1 MSALTITRLGHHGDG
16 VADGPFFVPRT
27 LPGEVVEGEI
37 AQGRMAAPR
46 ILTPSPERVS
56 APCKHYKA
64 CGGCA
69 LQHARESF
77 VTGWK
82 EGVIRQALAA
92 QGLDA
97 EFRAPHVSPLGA
109 RRRATFSGRRLKKGA
124 LVGFHA
130 RASDTVTPVPD
141 CLILRAELTAALPL
155 LEELVTLAGSRKGEL
170 ALALT
175 LSDVGLDLSVT
186 GGKPLD
192 GPMQATL
199 GQWAGSNGFARLAW
213 EGEVIAQAAP
223 PVQKFGRARVAPPP
237 GAFLQATAEAQA
249 ALQAAVLDAV
259 GDAPRVADLFAGCGT
274 FALPLAERAE
284 VHAVEG
290 VAEMLAALDHGWRHA
305 TGLKRVTTETRDLFR
320 NPLLPEDL
328 ARFDAVVIDPPRA
341 GAEAQARALADSKVP
356 RIAAVSCNPVTFARD
371 AKILTDAGYRL
382 QWVQMVDQF
391 RHSPHVELAAA
402 FAR

>member
-1 MSALTITRLGHHGDG
+1 MGLTILRLGHHGDG
-16 VADGPFFVPRT
+16 VADGPVFVPRA
-27 LPGEVVEGEI
+27 LPGEVVEGEVTH
-37 AQGRMAAPR
+37 GRIAAPR
-46 ILTPSPERVS
+46 ILTPSPERIA
-56 APCKHYKA
+56 APCPHYKA

-69 LQHARESF
+69 LQHAREGF
-77 VTGWK
+77 VTEWK

-97 EFRAPHVSPLGA
+97 PFRAAHISPLGT
-109 RRRATFSGRRLKKGA
+109 RRRAAFSGRRLKKGA

-130 RASDTVTPVPD
+130 RASDTVTAVPD
-141 CLILRAELTAALPL
+141 CLILRPELTAALPL
-155 LEELVTLAGSRKGEL
+155 LEELVTRAGSRKGEM
-170 ALALT
+170 ALSLT
-175 LSDVGLDLSVT
+175 LSNVGLDLAVT

-192 GPMQATL
+192 GPLQATL
-199 GQWAGSNGFARLAW
+199 GQWAGANGLARLAW
-213 EGEVIAQAAP
+213 DGEVIAQAAP
-223 PVQKFGRARVAPPP
+223 PVHSFGRAHVTPPP
-237 GAFLQATAEAQA
+237 GAFLQATADAQA
-249 ALQAAVLDAV
+249 ALQAAVAKAV

-284 VHAVEG
+284 IHAVESM
-290 VAEMLAALDHGWRHA
+290 ADMLAALDHGWRHA
-305 TGLKRVTTETRDLFR
+305 TGLKRLSHETRDLFR

-341 GAEAQARALADSKVP
+341 GAEAQARALAASAVP

-371 AKILTDAGYRL
+371 AKILCDAGYRL

-391 RHSPHVELAAA
+391 RFSPHVELAAA